1 MTSAEARPFG
11 KKWWDSAKK
20 DSAYHIQQ
28 YTETGRRFGTL
39 FYYFHR
45 LGIIIPAD

>member
-20 DSAYHIQQ
+20 DSAYLIQQ
-28 YTETGRRFGTL
+28 YTVTGWWFGTF
-39 FYYFHR
+39 FYFFHR